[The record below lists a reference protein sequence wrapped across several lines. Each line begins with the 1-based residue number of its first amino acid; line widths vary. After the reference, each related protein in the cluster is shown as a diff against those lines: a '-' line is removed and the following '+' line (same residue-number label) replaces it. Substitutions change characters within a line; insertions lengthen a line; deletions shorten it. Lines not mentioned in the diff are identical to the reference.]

1 MCTDLSHAPDQG
13 RVLIFRSS
21 WGALLTDVMD
31 SLSVFDMDPCAAFRP
46 FMEPVCMFLGLFDG
60 DDFMFINPSVT
71 ASRGCRAIGTALSD
85 HNSRPTSRPIS
96 TVSINLNV

>member
-1 MCTDLSHAPDQG
+1 MCTKLSHAPDDG
-13 RVLIFRSS
+13 RVLIFGAS

-46 FMEPVCMFLGLFDG
+46 FMGPVCMFLGLFDG

-71 ASRGCRAIGTALSD
+71 ASWGRRAIGTALSD

-96 TVSINLNV
+96 TVSTKLNV